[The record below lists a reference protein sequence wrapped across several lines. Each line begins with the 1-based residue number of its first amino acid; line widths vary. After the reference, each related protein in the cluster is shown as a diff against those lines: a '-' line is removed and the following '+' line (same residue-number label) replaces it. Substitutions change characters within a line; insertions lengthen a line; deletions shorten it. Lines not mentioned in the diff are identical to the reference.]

1 MKLKHALPR
10 AAVEDVEYIPEGSGE
25 AGWMI
30 YLREGYSLDP
40 MSDERSTFISSDR
53 PAEALSLIVYRYRTK

>member
-10 AAVEDVEYIPEGSGE
+10 AAVESVEYIPEGSGE

-30 YLREGYSLDP
+30 YLREGYSFDP
-40 MSDERSTFISSDR
+40 MSDDRSTFVASHSPDD
-53 PAEALSLIVYRYRTK
+53 ALSLIVYRPS